1 MKHFVKLF
9 FMILTVTIGG
19 LAGHSIVSAQELNQ
33 TGFIDS
39 INFSKTNLQQGES
52 TSIQVSFSEK
62 NHVEVKPGD
71 TITLNLP
78 PELKG
83 LTESDGS
90 PRKILLSNL
99 GEALVYSDRV
109 VATFNEKVTN
119 LGRITGNFNFGINAT
134 RTEQTKDSIIH
145 TNFGTTVQ
153 SQNIT
158 IKGITNTNSGSSRYP
173 FFWKSGDMNGSKN
186 AVRWFLNVNMN
197 KEEMA
202 TDVTLVDTHGPGQ
215 KFDKNNINVTVDN
228 YLGRTQI
235 TAADFEKKGYGT
247 ITISPNNQMVIY
259 IRREHARLASFSFS
273 YETLITNNRI
283 KSFTNSCDISYQ
295 TWGKKPLTETSSSNV
310 INLFSDGEASGE
322 LETHDPVK
330 ETEVNFEEESITD
343 IKTIKPETPK
353 SEVEKNELVD
363 PKDVKP
369 TQPEIKVEESESVV
383 EEEAIID
390 IESIQPETP
399 KTEIEKNELVDPK
412 DVKLTQPEIKVEES
426 ESVVEEEAIIDIES
440 IQPETPKSE
449 VEKNELVD
457 PKDVKPTQPE
467 IKIEES
473 ESVVEEES

>member
-369 TQPEIKVEESESVV
+369 TQPEIKV
-383 EEEAIID
+383 
-390 IESIQPETP
+390 
-399 KTEIEKNELVDPK
+399 
-412 DVKLTQPEIKVEES
+412 
-426 ESVVEEEAIIDIES
+426 
-440 IQPETPKSE
+440 
-449 VEKNELVD
+449 
-457 PKDVKPTQPE
+457 
-467 IKIEES
+467 
-473 ESVVEEES
+473 